1 MRTEFV
7 YSLAALAAFPIAVNA
22 QVQAESIGKITA
34 KKDATAWTKASNELA
49 VGKYRFN
56 SKALSTG
63 TAGKKATVTVK
74 EKSGELIKDFDPKVG
89 GEVEVGKGFSY
100 NFTLTAVRQAFIQ
113 VQLNE
118 ACDADFMVDDS
129 EIELVFDF
137 AKVVELLQIEYN
149 KVTEALKAAEY
160 PTKAAD
166 AEKYSEY
173 YDRIVAIGNADYKFY
188 ADNKEG
194 LQTIY
199 ADQTNVTGLDLYTK
213 IQAALADVNA
223 KEKAYQL
230 DLLDG
235 DDGLGG
241 LNTRYDALGALYV
254 TDALTAKKTAAKA
267 ARDAYDAD
275 PTVEKLS
282 ATKYALAAY
291 KAELEKEEAVKVK
304 NEAAKKNLDD
314 AWTAVYDTYY
324 NDALTQI
331 DAQYTAPRYTDLKG
345 ELTGELATL
354 IGSKD
359 KTDIDAAIA
368 DAYTSKTADAKQTAI
383 GLQINE
389 FKEQI
394 TRKVADYNEVKAD
407 LEAAY
412 ETYDAEAT
420 AATAL
425 TKDATDF
432 LVDYATA
439 VTNAVK
445 GLEDFIKDND
455 QFATVANLTKAAI
468 AAKCEPI
475 TAAKAEYTKQAGIY
489 ADYKSLKAEVSGLT
503 ASLDGVKTAIDKDAT
518 DRKLV
523 GFTPTTIWAT
533 TITDIEGQIGV
544 LDAAVDAN
552 KTDATAFK
560 GKDDY
565 KKPLQAIKDATTA
578 LNNNALEAT
587 GLYATYLGQNYAA
600 EQLRQDL
607 LNPAVDPKVD
617 LTTFNV
623 WSNQVTIDDA
633 VKARTP
639 YESFIDN
646 TKGSITDAIST
657 LNSKL
662 GAAPGK
668 TAKLNEKG
676 DNEDNILV
684 YLKTKSVTD
693 AVKTVEA
700 GTATMEAIKANHD
713 ADEKKFAEQ
722 LEIQECNG
730 IRTNIE
736 SMAKV
741 YEPKIAALQKN
752 INDGLYGNIKG
763 AALQEEIDKISK
775 KIDDAEAVAAKA
787 DATKD
792 ELTKAYDSIKD
803 LDAEGKDIKTAQ
815 AHAVEYAMAF
825 NTFTTNF
832 NNLNGTKD
840 DPSTA
845 STYNGLL
852 KKVAEQ
858 DAVIDGKKNLS
869 DAQKTTYKNNVAGV
883 SVKKKEGDKDVTYT
897 IDNILSILEK
907 AKNDEKLTADE
918 VTKYQGIIEEL
929 KAATDAP
936 VTQADR
942 MNTLEGLLAEID
954 FAKAKK
960 DVLAKDPNENGYY
973 YKQVTGKYT
982 KDYNDLKAKIEADT
996 DLGADEHKTDIAALK
1011 GNVEGQPAL
1020 AEANLGAFNAA
1031 KDAYDKDD
1039 KNNPGAV
1046 QRYAA
1051 AYAEWEACPSSQLES
1066 QKNTLETLKDE
1077 LDELRV
1083 KAEESYN
1090 NGDAVAKDYKSQ
1102 ILAKITEIEGKVAE
1116 FTNPV
1121 NYNAQIA
1128 LDNKATY
1135 EGIVAAHNEADAAY
1149 AVTASIVNTYKNFQ
1163 STELKN
1169 ATKKAEVELGVL
1181 LTYLAGYDKAV
1192 ADLQAEADA
1201 EYAATVSPDMFDKDK
1216 TYKAAFNQIKE
1227 EVETL
1232 TEALSTVIDGYADDE
1247 VNASVNSYAE
1257 AIAIS
1262 KAKVAKF
1269 SSDDKDLVPATITGL
1284 YAGIDKMLSDINAVK
1299 DDDTKIKQLDTHL
1312 VTAELKNTGIKD
1324 QITAVEQTQ
1333 AQTALNGIIGTIESG
1348 YLTGNDK
1355 KSFDAIVA
1363 KATSAKAA
1371 DKADCVANFASYKT
1385 TLNDLKT
1392 KAVQNK
1398 KDQTAINEAK
1408 TAIIL
1413 AEASLLQLEINYP
1426 QYAAGHMVKATVDEI
1441 AEDLSAYDSE
1451 KVTLA
1456 NADEWKVAAT
1466 AISARIT
1473 AVYSDLYEA
1482 EVVAIEALIDK
1493 AKEENLTY
1501 GGADKKDILDA
1512 ITAQENALKAAK
1524 DLVAAHDK
1532 DSKTGKTRRDA
1543 LEEDLALIEDALN
1556 GFIKTMTDANETNL
1570 DGVIKQNLEGLVAV
1584 QQGKLNKSLDALK
1597 GYTVPATLTNT
1608 KDAIQADI
1616 NGLSAYITA
1625 HANEMA
1631 AYQANAE
1638 AMLADIEPQI
1648 DELTAAAQA
1657 EKVAQDKAI
1666 ADAAEETLEVTWEGI
1681 YLTIA
1686 GTQDWY
1692 DWTAEQLDYYGST
1705 DKYAN
1710 KMAKLSEQIA
1720 GAEAILEAAAT
1731 EAEGKATTADKQKV
1745 ADKAQTDVTT
1755 ALNGVIDNCIDIN
1768 DMAKQAYIGAF
1779 TAELNAQVIP
1789 DTWST
1794 SANYTNTDKTTL
1806 SNMWNALKQL
1816 VVFLQNDAE
1825 GKLQAEDAK
1834 NDKGEITYKGVIT
1847 TLNEGAEEF
1856 AKELD
1861 ALKTALKDM
1870 SLAEDKKGHI
1880 ANGGANEEITTDDLE
1895 ALVDIILNDEEYDL
1909 DACDLN
1915 GDGEVDVTDL
1925 VWLRYFLVHNDWPVA
1940 NAVREMA
1947 SNANDAINMQV
1958 VSVDGNITR
1967 LAINLS
1973 NETMFRDFQIKMQLP
1988 AGAKLVGKS
1997 LGERVEG
2004 VNLMSSD
2011 AANGTVSFVA
2021 LGTTKGAINGEE
2033 GAVLYLDVENLNG
2046 VVTIGKAIFVDN
2058 SLVGHDL
2065 TSTSEA
2071 TGIRETIANA
2081 LNSATQKFFDVSGRM
2096 MNSLKN
2102 GINIIRNNDGTS
2114 QKVLKK

>member
-22 QVQAESIGKITA
+22 QVQAENVGKITA
-34 KKDATAWTKASNELA
+34 QKDATAWTKESKELA
-49 VGKYRFN
+49 PGMYTFK
-56 SKALSTG
+56 SAATSTG
-63 TAGKKATVTVK
+63 TADKKATVSVTGAKADV
-74 EKSGELIKDFDPKVG
+74 SKDVKVG
-89 GEVEVGKGFSY
+89 EGFSLPFEVEATSKV
-100 NFTLTAVRQAFIQ
+100 TLKA
-113 VQLNE
+113 QLKE
-118 ACDADFMVDDS
+118 ACDKDFVVDGS
-129 EIELVFDF
+129 EIQLDFDF

-199 ADQTNVTGLDLYTK
+199 ADQTKVTGLDLYTK

-291 KAELEKEEAVKVK
+291 KTELEKEEAVKVK
-304 NEAAKKNLDD
+304 NEAAKKNLDA

-324 NDALTQI
+324 TDALTQI

-425 TKDATDF
+425 TKDAEDF

-455 QFATVANLTKAAI
+455 KFATVANLTKAAI

-503 ASLDGVKTAIDKDAT
+503 ASLDDVKTAIDKDAT

-523 GFTPTTIWAT
+523 DFTPTTIWAT

-552 KTDATAFK
+552 KTSATAFK

-578 LNNNALEAT
+578 LKNNALEAT
-587 GLYATYLGQNYAA
+587 GLYATYLGKNYTADK
-600 EQLRQDL
+600 LRTDL
-607 LNPAVDPKVD
+607 LDPTVEPKVD
-617 LTTFNV
+617 LTKFNV
-623 WSNQVTIDDA
+623 WSNQVTIDEE

-646 TKGSITDAIST
+646 TKGSITEAIST
-657 LNSKL
+657 LDTKL
-662 GAAPGK
+662 ADAKNK
-668 TAKLNEKG
+668 TEKLNDKA
-676 DNEDNILV
+676 DNPGNILV
-684 YLKTKSVTD
+684 YLKTKAVTD

-700 GTATMEAIKANHD
+700 GTSTMEAIKANHD
-713 ADEKKFAEQ
+713 ADELKFAEQ

-741 YEPKIAALQKN
+741 YEPDIAALQKN
-752 INDGLYGNIKG
+752 INDGLYGNVKG
-763 AALQEEIDKISK
+763 AKLQEEVEAINAKINAAK
-775 KIDDAEAVAAKA
+775 AVAAKA

-803 LDAEGKDIKTAQ
+803 LNETDIATAK
-815 AHAVEYAMAF
+815 AHALEYAMAF

-845 STYNGLL
+845 STYYGLQ

-907 AKNDEKLTADE
+907 AKNDEKLDAAE

-960 DVLAKDPNENGYY
+960 DVLAKDPNEDGFY

-996 DLGADEHKTDIAALK
+996 DLGADEHKTDIATLK
-1011 GNVEGQPAL
+1011 GNVEGTPAL

-1135 EGIVAAHNEADAAY
+1135 EGIVAAHNEADATY

-1163 STELKN
+1163 STELKT
-1169 ATKKAEVELGVL
+1169 ATKKAEVELDVL
-1181 LTYLAGYDKAV
+1181 LTCLAGYDKTV

-1227 EVETL
+1227 DVETL

-1247 VNASVNSYAE
+1247 VTASVNSYAE

-1269 SSDDKDLVPATITGL
+1269 SSNDKDLVPATITGL

-1333 AQTALNGIIGTIESG
+1333 AQTALQEVIAQNTHSDL
-1348 YLTGNDK
+1348 LTGNDK
-1355 KSFDAIVA
+1355 KSFDEIET
-1363 KATSAKAA
+1363 KATTAA
-1371 DKADCVANFASYKT
+1371 GAADCVANFASYKK
-1385 TLNDLKT
+1385 TLNELKT
-1392 KAVQNK
+1392 TA
-1398 KDQTAINEAK
+1398 DQTFQEQTAKNIAKQAIFMANFN
-1408 TAIIL
+1408 L
-1413 AEASLLQLEINYP
+1413 AQLQADY
-1426 QYAAGHMVKATVDEI
+1426 QDFAAGYMVKATVDEI
-1441 AEDLSAYDSE
+1441 AEDLAAYDS
-1451 KVTLA
+1451 KNVTA
-1456 NADEWKVAAT
+1456 ENAKDWTDAAGAISERVAA
-1466 AISARIT
+1466 
-1473 AVYSDLYEA
+1473 VYNDLYEA

-1501 GGADKKDILDA
+1501 GGANKKDILDA
-1512 ITAQENALKAAK
+1512 ITAQENALKGVK
-1524 DLVAAHDK
+1524 DAVAAYDK
-1532 DSKTGKTRRDA
+1532 DPKTGKSRAAA
-1543 LEEDLALIEDALN
+1543 LIEDLALIEDALN

-1570 DGVIKQNLEGLVAV
+1570 DGVIKENLQGLVAV
-1584 QQGKLNKSLDALK
+1584 QQKKLDKSLDELK

-1608 KDAIQADI
+1608 KAAIQTEI
-1616 NGLSAYITA
+1616 NNLSDYITA
-1625 HANEMA
+1625 HADEMA

-1657 EKVAQDKAI
+1657 EKVAQDKAQ
-1666 ADAAEETLEVTWEGI
+1666 EELALKNLEITWEGI

-1686 GTQDWY
+1686 NNQDWY
-1692 DWTAEQLDYYGST
+1692 DWTTEQLGYYGST

-1720 GAEAILEAAAT
+1720 GAEAILEAATA

-1745 ADKAQTDVTT
+1745 AKKAQTDVTT

-1768 DMAKQAYIGAF
+1768 VMAKQAYIGAF

-1825 GKLQAEDAK
+1825 GKVQAEDAK
-1834 NDKGEITYKGVIT
+1834 NDKGQIVYKGVIT

-1895 ALVDIILNDEEYDL
+1895 ALVDIILNDEECDL
-1909 DACDLN
+1909 DACDVN

-2004 VNLMSSD
+2004 VNLMS
-2011 AANGTVSFVA
+2011 AGANGTVSFVA

>member
-291 KAELEKEEAVKVK
+291 KTELEKEEAVKVK

-324 NDALTQI
+324 NEALTQI

-412 ETYDAEAT
+412 KTYDKEET

-425 TKDATDF
+425 IDGAEDF

-439 VTNAVK
+439 VTNAVED
-445 GLEDFIKDND
+445 LEDFIKAND
-455 QFATVANLTKAAI
+455 QFATVANLTPAAI

-489 ADYKSLKAEVSGLT
+489 ADYKSLKEEVSGLT

-523 GFTPTTIWAT
+523 GFVPTTIWAT

-565 KKPLQAIKDATTA
+565 KKPLQDIKDATTA

-845 STYNGLL
+845 STYNGLQ

-858 DAVIDGKKNLS
+858 DAVIEGKKNLS

-936 VTQADR
+936 VVQADR
-942 MNTLEGLLAEID
+942 MNTLEGQLAEID
-954 FAKAKK
+954 FAKAKA
-960 DVLAKDPNENGYY
+960 DVLKEDPNENGYY

-996 DLGADEHKTDIAALK
+996 DLGADEHKTDIATLK
-1011 GNVEGQPAL
+1011 GNVEGQAAL
-1020 AEANLGAFNAA
+1020 AKANLGAFNAA

-1051 AYAEWEACPSSQLES
+1051 AYAEWKACPSSQLES

-1083 KAEESYN
+1083 EAEESYN

-1102 ILAKITEIEGKVAE
+1102 ILAKITVIEGKVAE

-1227 EVETL
+1227 EIETL

-1269 SSDDKDLVPATITGL
+1269 SSNDKDLVPATITGL

-1333 AQTALNGIIGTIESG
+1333 AQTALQEVIAQNTHSDL
-1348 YLTGNDK
+1348 LTGTDK
-1355 KSFDAIVA
+1355 GTFEVIVG
-1363 KATSAKAA
+1363 KATTAA
-1371 DKADCVANFASYKT
+1371 GAADCVANFASYKK
-1385 TLNDLKT
+1385 TLNELKAT
-1392 KAVQNK
+1392 ADQKFQE
-1398 KDQTAINEAK
+1398 QTAKNIAK
-1408 TAIIL
+1408 QAIFMANYNL
-1413 AEASLLQLEINYP
+1413 AQLQADY
-1426 QYAAGHMVKATVDEI
+1426 QDFAAGYMVKANVDKI
-1441 AEDLSAYDSE
+1441 AEDLAAYDSE
-1451 KVTLA
+1451 KVTA
-1456 NADEWKVAAT
+1456 ENAKDWTDAAGAISERVAA
-1466 AISARIT
+1466 
-1473 AVYSDLYEA
+1473 VYNDLYEA

-1524 DLVAAHDK
+1524 DAVAAYDK
-1532 DSKTGKTRRDA
+1532 DPKTGKTRAAA
-1543 LEEDLALIEDALN
+1543 LIEDLALIEDALN

-1570 DGVIKQNLEGLVAV
+1570 DGVIKQSLEGLVAV
-1584 QQGKLNKSLDALK
+1584 QQGKLNKSLDALN

-1608 KDAIQADI
+1608 KVAIQTEI
-1616 NGLSAYITA
+1616 NNLSDYITA
-1625 HANEMA
+1625 HADEMA

-1638 AMLADIEPQI
+1638 AMLLDIVPQI
-1648 DELTAAAQA
+1648 DELIAAAQA

-1666 ADAAEETLEVTWEGI
+1666 ADAAIETLEDTWEGI

-1768 DMAKQAYIGAF
+1768 NMAKQAYIGAF

-1816 VVFLQNDAE
+1816 VVVLQNDAE
-1825 GKLQAEDAK
+1825 GKVQAQDVK
-1834 NDKGEITYKGVIT
+1834 NDKGEITYTGVIT

-1895 ALVDIILNDEEYDL
+1895 ALVDIILNDEECDL
-1909 DACDLN
+1909 DACDVN

-1967 LAINLS
+1967 LAINLT

-2004 VNLMSSD
+2004 VNLMS
-2011 AANGTVSFVA
+2011 AGANGTVSFVA

>member
-22 QVQAESIGKITA
+22 QVQAENVGKITA
-34 KKDATAWTKASNELA
+34 QKDATAWTKESKELA
-49 VGKYRFN
+49 PGMYTFK
-56 SKALSTG
+56 SAATSTG
-63 TAGKKATVTVK
+63 TADKKATVSVTGAKADV
-74 EKSGELIKDFDPKVG
+74 SKDVKVG
-89 GEVEVGKGFSY
+89 EGFSLPFEVEATSKV
-100 NFTLTAVRQAFIQ
+100 TLKA
-113 VQLNE
+113 QLKE
-118 ACDADFMVDDS
+118 ACDKDFVVDGS
-129 EIELVFDF
+129 EIQLDFDF

-199 ADQTNVTGLDLYTK
+199 ADQTKVTGLDLYTK

-304 NEAAKKNLDD
+304 NEAAKKNLDA

-324 NDALTQI
+324 TDALTQI
-331 DAQYTAPRYTDLKG
+331 NAQYTAPRYTDLKG

-359 KTDIDAAIA
+359 RTDIDAAIA

-503 ASLDGVKTAIDKDAT
+503 ASLDDVKTAIDKDAT

-523 GFTPTTIWAT
+523 GFVPTTIWAT

-552 KTDATAFK
+552 KTSATAFK

-565 KKPLQAIKDATTA
+565 KKPLQAIKDATAA
-578 LNNNALEAT
+578 LNTNALEAT

-617 LTTFNV
+617 LTKFNV

-657 LNSKL
+657 LDTKL
-662 GAAPGK
+662 TDAKNK
-668 TAKLNEKG
+668 TEKLNDKA
-676 DNEDNILV
+676 DNPGNILV
-684 YLKTKSVTD
+684 YLKTKAVTD

-713 ADEKKFAEQ
+713 ADELKFAEQ

-741 YEPKIAALQKN
+741 YEPDIAALQKN
-752 INDGLYGNIKG
+752 INDGLYGNVKG
-763 AALQEEIDKISK
+763 AKLQEEVEAINAKINAAK
-775 KIDDAEAVAAKA
+775 AVAAKA

-803 LDAEGKDIKTAQ
+803 LNETDIATAK
-815 AHAVEYAMAF
+815 AHALEYAIAF

-907 AKNDEKLTADE
+907 AKNDEKLDAAE

-936 VTQADR
+936 VVQADR

-960 DVLAKDPNENGYY
+960 DVLAKDPNEDGFY

-996 DLGADEHKTDIAALK
+996 DLGADEHKTDIATLK
-1011 GNVEGQPAL
+1011 GKVEGTPAL

-1135 EGIVAAHNEADAAY
+1135 EGIVAAHNEADATY

-1163 STELKN
+1163 STELKT
-1169 ATKKAEVELGVL
+1169 ATKKAEVELDVL
-1181 LTYLAGYDKAV
+1181 LTCLAGYDKTV

-1227 EVETL
+1227 DVETL

-1269 SSDDKDLVPATITGL
+1269 SSNDKDLVPATITGL

-1333 AQTALNGIIGTIESG
+1333 AQTALQEVIAQNTHSDL
-1348 YLTGNDK
+1348 LTGNDK
-1355 KSFDAIVA
+1355 KSFDEIET
-1363 KATSAKAA
+1363 KATTAA
-1371 DKADCVANFASYKT
+1371 GAADCVANFASYKK
-1385 TLNDLKT
+1385 TLNELKAT
-1392 KAVQNK
+1392 ADQKFQE
-1398 KDQTAINEAK
+1398 QTAVNIAK
-1408 TAIIL
+1408 QAIFMANYNL
-1413 AEASLLQLEINYP
+1413 AQLQADY
-1426 QYAAGHMVKATVDEI
+1426 QDFAAGYMVKATVDEI
-1441 AEDLSAYDSE
+1441 AEDLAAYDS
-1451 KVTLA
+1451 KNVTA
-1456 NADEWKVAAT
+1456 ENAKDWTDAAGAISERVAA
-1466 AISARIT
+1466 
-1473 AVYSDLYEA
+1473 VYNDLYEA

-1524 DLVAAHDK
+1524 DAVAAYDK
-1532 DSKTGKTRRDA
+1532 DPKTGKTREAA
-1543 LEEDLALIEDALN
+1543 LIEDLALIEDALN

-1570 DGVIKQNLEGLVAV
+1570 DGVIKENLEGLVAV
-1584 QQGKLNKSLDALK
+1584 QQGKLNKSLDALN
-1597 GYTVPATLTNT
+1597 GYTVPATLTET

-1657 EKVAQDKAI
+1657 EKVAQDEAAAKA
-1666 ADAAEETLEVTWEGI
+1666 AAQQLAVTWEGI

-1686 GTQDWY
+1686 DNQDWY
-1692 DWTAEQLDYYGST
+1692 DWTTEQLGYYGST

-1720 GAEAILEAAAT
+1720 GAEAILEAATA

-1745 ADKAQTDVTT
+1745 ANKAQTDVTT

-1825 GKLQAEDAK
+1825 GKVQAEDAK
-1834 NDKGEITYKGVIT
+1834 NDKGQIVYKGVIT

-1895 ALVDIILNDEEYDL
+1895 ALVDIILNDEECDL
-1909 DACDLN
+1909 DACDVN

-1973 NETMFRDFQIKMQLP
+1973 NETMFRDFQINMQLP

-2004 VNLMSSD
+2004 VNLMS
-2011 AANGTVSFVA
+2011 AGANGTVSFVA

-2046 VVTIGKAIFVDN
+2046 VVTIDKAIFVDN